1 MVCLLI
7 SITMKTSKNELIE
20 LVKLVRGY
28 GHRMI
33 VDLKEEEQ
41 TWTPPNTK
49 GRSIKSYFLHII
61 NAEIFWL
68 LKQGHENLEYIGPDN
83 PMDIIIEGYDKME
96 EYLLKTIEKSE
107 GEQLEIIPHVLD
119 KEQTIQMGTLG
130 WMIWRTSMHAV
141 HHFAQMAYIRFALEN
156 PPIED
161 STYSWSRVMDT
172 IVMLKHGIQE

>member
-1 MVCLLI
+1 MVCLPN

-49 GRSIKSYFLHII
+49 GRSIKSYLRHII
-61 NAEIFWL
+61 NAEVFWL
-68 LKQGHENLEYIGPDN
+68 LNQGHENLEYIGPDN
-83 PMDIIIEGYDKME
+83 PMDTLIQAYDRME
-96 EYLLKTIEKSE
+96 DFLLTAIEKSTE
-107 GEQLEIIPHVLD
+107 DQLEIIIHVLN
-119 KEQTIQMGTLG
+119 KEKTVQMGTLG

-141 HHFAQMAYIRFALEN
+141 HHFGQIAYIRFALEN